1 MTGKLWAYILTK
13 STIQIG
19 PSLRVVLEG
28 RSYRLPEMWC
38 YIDPSMQSSRP
49 VTFAA
54 RSNSSLKHLVML
66 ISIFFFFCL
75 LYFVLDTVYAKH
87 SWWSFVAQG
96 RGIELCIVYS
106 VLVPRTHPDVGF
118 RLLIG
123 LFAAN
128 LSLVSTQKYEIEYS
142 ISQAAN
148 LVDRDREHFTTMS
161 RNCWKT
167 KRLFGRMYER
177 LKHKVENWIDRTKLR
192 TTEQQYV
199 DTHHSLSQN
208 FSGSYLSGDV
218 LRITVEIWRGQH
230 DSIIFFRPT
239 N

>member
-1 MTGKLWAYILTK
+1 LTGKLWAYILTK
-13 STIQIG
+13 STTWIG

-66 ISIFFFFCL
+66 ISIFFFCL
-75 LYFVLDTVYAKH
+75 LYFVLDMVYAKH

-106 VLVPRTHPDVGF
+106 YPALTRMSAFDRIVRSQF
-118 RLLIG
+118 RLSIDAKVRNWIG
-123 LFAAN
+123 
-128 LSLVSTQKYEIEYS
+128 

-239 N
+239 K